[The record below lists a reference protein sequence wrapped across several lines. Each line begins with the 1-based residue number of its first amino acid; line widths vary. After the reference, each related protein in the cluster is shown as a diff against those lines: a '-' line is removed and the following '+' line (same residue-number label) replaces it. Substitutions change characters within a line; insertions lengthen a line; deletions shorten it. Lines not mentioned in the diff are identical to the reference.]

1 MIGKKVSDIMMP
13 RATDS
18 KQKRELGESTSC
30 CSADRL
36 ILDSETIAL
45 GDLSVDLLDH
55 SADFGRRK
63 LPIAVFSAAI
73 SVPNR
78 ENASLD

>member
-1 MIGKKVSDIMMP
+1 MMP
-13 RATDS
+13 SATDS
-18 KQKRELGESTSC
+18 KQKRELGESTLC

-36 ILDSETIAL
+36 IVDSENYRAGIYQLTCL
-45 GDLSVDLLDH
+45 TN

-78 ENASLD
+78 ESASLD